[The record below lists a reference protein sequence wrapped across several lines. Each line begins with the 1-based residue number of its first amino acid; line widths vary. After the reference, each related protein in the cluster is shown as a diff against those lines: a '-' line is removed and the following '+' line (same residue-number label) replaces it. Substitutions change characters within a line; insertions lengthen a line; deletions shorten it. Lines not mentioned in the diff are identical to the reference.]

1 MSLTKVTYS
10 MIDGA
15 PANVT
20 DYGAIGDGIADDT
33 AAFQAAINSGASRII
48 APTGRYKI
56 TSTLNFS
63 SFGQALVGASV
74 ATYGAPSTYAKTVL
88 VHSFNGDLIRIN
100 YDTSVVARGRNQ
112 IVDINF
118 ESNDTYTGV
127 AISVTSQLNYIT
139 RCGFYRFADGA
150 IRVRGRSYGTYI
162 ENPSCDEC
170 GSNGAYDISG
180 DADTGPSATDY
191 NTITVVTGGIF
202 ESSATGA
209 ISLKNCD
216 PFYIEDNYIEPF
228 NSPTTDPM
236 IRTEN
241 STSGNTEGWIRNNYI
256 GSLNGNNG
264 FAISASGAKITV
276 TGNHCINFPDGIY
289 ISAID
294 GSSVANNIVDKV
306 SNYGIQLASA
316 ALANNG
322 ITVTGNEIFARS
334 TGAESGIFLGNFVSR
349 GTVTGNAIIGP
360 FTYGIRLNACSNFAV
375 VGNSVGP
382 LRGGTLPGTGVREEN
397 TNTSNNFVSS
407 NQIEATTSYVRS
419 SWRYNLWSEAA
430 APTTG
435 TWAQG
440 DVVWNTG
447 ASAGGSPGWVCTTA
461 GTPGTWKAMANLA
474 P

>member
-15 PANVT
+15 PANVA
-20 DYGAIGDGIADDT
+20 DFGAVGDGVADDT
-33 AAFQAAINSGASRII
+33 AAIQAAINSGAAII
-48 APTGRYKI
+48 VLNAGTYKI
-56 TSTLNFS
+56 TSTLNLN
-63 SFGQALVGASV
+63 SFGQTLLGASV
-74 ATYGAPSTYAKTVL
+74 ATYGDPQTYAKTIL
-88 VHSFNGDLIRIN
+88 LHSFNGDLLRIN
-100 YDTSVVARGRNQ
+100 YDTAVVARGRNQ

-118 ESNDTYTGV
+118 ESNNARTGV
-127 AISVTSQLNYIT
+127 AIAVTSQLNYIT

-150 IRVRGRSYGTYI
+150 IRIRGRSYGTYI

-191 NTITVVTGGIF
+191 NTITVIRDGIF

-216 PFYIEDNYIEPF
+216 PFYIENNYIEPF
-228 NSPTTDPM
+228 NSPSTNPM

-241 STSGNTEGWIRNNYI
+241 STSGNTEGWVRNNYL

-264 FAISASGAKITV
+264 FAISASGAKISIE
-276 TGNHCINFPDGIY
+276 GNHCFNFPDGIY
-289 ISAID
+289 MSSIE
-294 GSSVANNIVDKV
+294 GSSVSDNIIDKV

-322 ITVTGNEIFARS
+322 VSVTGNSILARA
-334 TGAESGIFLGNFVSR
+334 TGAATGIFLGNFVSR
-349 GTVTGNAIIGP
+349 GTVTGNVIVGA
-360 FTYGIRLNACSNFAV
+360 FTYGVRLNACSNFTV
-375 VGNSVGP
+375 VGNSISP
-382 LRGGTLPGTGVREEN
+382 LRSGTLPGTGIREES
-397 TNTSNNFVSS
+397 TNTSNNAVSG
-407 NQIEATTSYVRS
+407 NQVEATTAYVRS
-419 SWRYNLWSEAA
+419 SWVYDIWTDTT
-430 APTTG
+430 APASG
-435 TWAQG
+435 TWSQG
-440 DVVWNTG
+440 NVVWNSS
-447 ASAGGSPGWVCTTA
+447 ASAGGTPGWVCTTA